1 MIYAIELYPWAI
13 YLQVNSPHYLVMDK
27 YEQRRLALQSLISD
41 LGWGG
46 VTKVAEKIG
55 KAPSYVSRMLLPTS
69 KAGYKRIGEDTVD
82 SLTAAFPGWLAIPS
96 KTFSVSNIEPALPA
110 DRTIPVISYVQA
122 GNWRDIVDNNP
133 IGYSDDTI
141 PARGE
146 YGMYTFALR
155 IMGNSMEPEFRE
167 GDVVVIDPDVAP
179 TPGDYVVARNH
190 VEAATFKKY
199 RPRGVDERG
208 HPIFELVPL
217 NDDYAVMRSDQEP
230 IQIIG
235 TMVEHTRF
243 RKR

>member
-1 MIYAIELYPWAI
+1 
-13 YLQVNSPHYLVMDK
+13 
-27 YEQRRLALQSLISD
+27 
-41 LGWGG
+41 
-46 VTKVAEKIG
+46 
-55 KAPSYVSRMLLPTS
+55 
-69 KAGYKRIGEDTVD
+69 
-82 SLTAAFPGWLAIPS
+82 
-96 KTFSVSNIEPALPA
+96 
-110 DRTIPVISYVQA
+110 
-122 GNWRDIVDNNP
+122 
-133 IGYSDDTI
+133 
-141 PARGE
+141 
-146 YGMYTFALR
+146 MYTFALR

-199 RPRGVDERG
+199 RPRGVDENG

-230 IQIIG
+230 ICIIG